1 MLTALKQ
8 GMRPPQVLWKCFRY
22 NKDGSVKREYKIT
35 DRHVIKYGLI
45 ASLACFLLPVAVD
58 QFDGWVKQQ
67 YRDAMRPKMEE
78 LANQGKDEA
87 ALWMAMNFF
96 GSDAHRIPVLA
107 GHGVPEAMY
116 MQGYMLM
123 RKGDKATGMDWV
135 KRAADA
141 GNANAIRFLAASQR
155 HS

>member
-1 MLTALKQ
+1 MLTAITQ
-8 GMRPPQVLWKCFRY
+8 RMRPPQVLMKCFRY
-22 NKDGSVKREYKIT
+22 NKDGSVKREYNVT
-35 DRHVIKYGLI
+35 DRHIIKYGLI
-45 ASLACFLLPVAVD
+45 AMMAFLFLPEAAD
-58 QFDGWVKQQ
+58 KFDDWVKQQ
-67 YRDAMRPKMEE
+67 HRDAMRPRMEE

-96 GSDAHRIPVLA
+96 RSDAHRIPELA
-107 GHGVPEAMY
+107 QRGVPEAMY

-123 RKGDKATGMDWV
+123 RKGDDATGMDWV